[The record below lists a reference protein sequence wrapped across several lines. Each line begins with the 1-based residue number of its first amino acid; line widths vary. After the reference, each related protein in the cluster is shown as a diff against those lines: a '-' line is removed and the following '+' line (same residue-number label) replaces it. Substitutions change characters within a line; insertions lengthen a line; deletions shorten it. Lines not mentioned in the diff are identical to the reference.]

1 MIYKSLRRAVTI
13 ILISLAASTSVI
25 MEQAAA
31 ESVYPSKPVNIIL
44 AFGPGS
50 GADTVMRAIK
60 PEIESQLGVPVVI
73 VYRPGAGG
81 QIGTKAIAD
90 SPPDGYTIGMNSVTT
105 MATNFVFKTQSY
117 NLDNFKFISRIGF
130 MPRALIVHQ
139 QFPSQTYSQFINE
152 TKKIG
157 NSYFYG
163 VPSNSIDQLDM
174 ELLKRAKSLQLAA
187 ITYPDVGA
195 AYKTDFLS
203 GRVPITYNSLPLLSS
218 FTTEDNSRIL
228 AITGQHRHPNFPQV
242 PTFKEIGIP
251 GLDRAS
257 FLGFI
262 APAGI
267 SSSQVE
273 TLNLAF
279 NRAMTMP
286 SAVLKLKNLGVL
298 SAPSTSDE
306 HRLEALETLKLY
318 TQLGID
324 LKIKP

>member
-1 MIYKSLRRAVTI
+1 MI
-13 ILISLAASTSVI
+13 IL
-25 MEQAAA
+25 
-31 ESVYPSKPVNIIL
+31 
-44 AFGPGS
+44 
-50 GADTVMRAIK
+50 
-60 PEIESQLGVPVVI
+60 
-73 VYRPGAGG
+73 
-81 QIGTKAIAD
+81 
-90 SPPDGYTIGMNSVTT
+90 
-105 MATNFVFKTQSY
+105 
-117 NLDNFKFISRIGF
+117 
-130 MPRALIVHQ
+130 
-139 QFPSQTYSQFINE
+139 
-152 TKKIG
+152 
-157 NSYFYG
+157 NSYLG
-163 VPSNSIDQLDM
+163 LD
-174 ELLKRAKSLQLAA
+174 LC
-187 ITYPDVGA
+187 
-195 AYKTDFLS
+195 
-203 GRVPITYNSLPLLSS
+203 
-218 FTTEDNSRIL
+218 
-228 AITGQHRHPNFPQV
+228 
-242 PTFKEIGIP
+242 P